1 MAKSSKTWARSSRGP
16 SQTKIPDAVK
26 AAISAKAQHLIDADL
41 KPAHIK
47 PPPKKADF
55 NFLIDLHVKW
65 HGRHLIFC
73 STYACPGP
81 HALSPTFE
89 SRFARMEYLGPDRFN
104 LSYMRHTERWWE
116 VYSGLTLEECFDHVK
131 EDPLFLP

>member
-1 MAKSSKTWARSSRGP
+1 MAKGSKTWVRSSLEP
-16 SQTKIPDAVK
+16 SQTKIPDDVK
-26 AAISAKAQHLIDADL
+26 AAISAKAQHLIEADL

-55 NFLIDLHVKW
+55 NYLIDLHVKC
-65 HGRHLIFC
+65 HGRSLIFC

-89 SRFARMEYLGPDRFN
+89 SRFARMEYVGRDRFN
-104 LSYMRHTERWWE
+104 S
-116 VYSGLTLEECFDHVK
+116 HV
-131 EDPLFLP
+131 

>member
-1 MAKSSKTWARSSRGP
+1 MAKVSRTWARSLRGP
-16 SQTKIPDAVK
+16 SQMKIPDAVK
-26 AAISAKAQHLIDADL
+26 AAISVKAQHLVDADL

-47 PPPKKADF
+47 PTPKKADF
-55 NFLIDLHVKW
+55 NYLIDLHVKW
-65 HGRHLIFC
+65 NGRYLIFC

-89 SRFARMEYLGPDRFN
+89 SRFARMEYVGQDRFN

-116 VYSGLTLEECFDHVK
+116 VYSGLTLEECFNHIK
-131 EDPLFLP
+131 EDHLFLP

>member
-1 MAKSSKTWARSSRGP
+1 MAKGSKTWVRSSHGV
-16 SQTKIPDAVK
+16 SQSKIPDVVK
-26 AAISAKAQHLIDADL
+26 AGISARAQQLVDSDL

-55 NFLIDLHVKW
+55 NYLIDLHVKW
-65 HGRHLIFC
+65 HGRSLIFC

-81 HALSPTFE
+81 NALSPTFE
-89 SRFARMEYLGPDRFN
+89 SRFARMEYVGRDLFN

-116 VYSGLTLEECFDHVK
+116 VFSNLTLEECFKLIK
-131 EDPLFLP
+131 EDSLFLP